1 MDININMTSS
11 NAKCMVT
18 YVPWPIATRATPKHV
33 IPTKGT
39 VFYKTEKLSPSQYQT
54 ILMTKNTNNHIN
66 INNLVAGVK
75 FYNNIGECNIKLGI
89 VDNILKYKKED
100 TGVDL
105 YDRNIS
111 YLMSR
116 NNTDTNFI
124 YPTPLQFYIDENGF
138 VDVYTN
144 LNEEFELDSKLYD
157 SPSGLVEPEIG
168 DIILKVEAISGDMDA
183 TITLN
188 YNTY

>member
-1 MDININMTSS
+1 MLSS
-11 NAKCMVT
+11 NAKCMVD
-18 YVPWPIATRATPKHV
+18 VPWPIVTRVITPKYV
-33 IPTKGT
+33 PPTKGT

-54 ILMTKNTNNHIN
+54 ILMTKNTNNYIN
-66 INNLVAGVK
+66 INNLVAGIK

-89 VDNILKYKKED
+89 IDNILKYKKED

-116 NNTDTNFI
+116 NITDTNFI
-124 YPTPLQFYIDENGF
+124 YSSPLQFYIDENGF
-138 VDVYTN
+138 VDVSTN

-157 SPSGLVEPEIG
+157 SPTGLAEPEIG
-168 DIILKVEAISGDMDA
+168 DIILKIEAISGDMEA
-183 TITLN
+183 SITLN